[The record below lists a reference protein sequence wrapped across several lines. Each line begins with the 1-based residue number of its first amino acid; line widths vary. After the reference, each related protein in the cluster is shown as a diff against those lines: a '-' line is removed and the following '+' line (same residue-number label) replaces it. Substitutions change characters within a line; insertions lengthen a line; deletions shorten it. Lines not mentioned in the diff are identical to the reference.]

1 MSFHSVTKTHS
12 GFTLLELMVSISI
25 GVLILTTVLIGQST
39 YNDGAALKAL
49 VNDAS
54 LTLRQSQ
61 VYGISVKEFT
71 PGLGDFS
78 VAYGLEFNTTSAGSN
93 NAYIYF
99 GDKGSPKNGL
109 YDSGWSCP
117 IGGASECIEKVILT
131 RGNTISQ
138 MCRIY
143 LDNTSTCDVARADV
157 TFLRPA
163 TEAKVQLYN
172 SSGGA
177 LTSPTIKG
185 VRIVFSSPKAALR
198 NMTVYT
204 TGQISVQ

>member
-1 MSFHSVTKTHS
+1 
-12 GFTLLELMVSISI
+12 MVSISI
-25 GVLILTTVLIGQST
+25 GVLILTTVLMGQST

-71 PGLGDFS
+71 TGSENFG
-78 VAYGLEFNTTSAGSN
+78 VAYGLEFNTTSTGSN

-99 GDKGSPKNGL
+99 GDKGSPKNGI
-109 YDSGWSCP
+109 YDSGWLCP
-117 IGGASECIEKVILT
+117 TGGTSECIEKVILS

-138 MCRIY
+138 MCRVY
-143 LDNTSTCDVARADV
+143 LNNTSTCDVARADI

-172 SSGGA
+172 SSGSA

-185 VRIVFSSPKAALR
+185 VKIVFSSPKGALR